1 MAVSKE
7 RHVLK
12 PTFSPEAEGAAL
24 CESLSGIFPCLL
36 QSPIQARGGG
46 MQEAFFNPNAP
57 PAAILTLLLEISMV
71 VGLTFGA
78 WMARRRQYRLHA
90 LCQSLIV
97 LLNLVVIAIEM
108 LPSFQTT
115 VRPKIPERL
124 GHSYY
129 GLATAHAVLGSVAEV
144 AALYV
149 ILAAGTKIL
158 PERWRLANFKS
169 RMRSLLAVW
178 WLVLLFGV
186 ATYLRWYVPLR

>member
-1 MAVSKE
+1 MGVSKE

-129 GLATAHAVLGSVAEV
+129 
-144 AALYV
+144 
-149 ILAAGTKIL
+149 
-158 PERWRLANFKS
+158 
-169 RMRSLLAVW
+169 
-178 WLVLLFGV
+178 
-186 ATYLRWYVPLR
+186 